1 VQANKPGPRPKA
13 PTTLP
18 TAVSNALIYSSKRR
32 RQVGRVNEAAAI
44 EAFRSSR
51 AHFNASESDSRDA
64 SSGSEGDGP
73 PKLSRKRRRAKYSR
87 EKKLQA
93 ITYITSTDVQKKG
106 APVIAIIAR
115 GQQEGVQYIREV
127 VAKR

>member
-18 TAVSNALIYSSKRR
+18 IAVSNALIYSSKCR
-32 RQVGRVNEAAAI
+32 RQVGGVNKAAAI
-44 EAFRSSR
+44 KPFRSWR

-64 SSGSEGDGP
+64 SSGSEGDRP

-87 EKKLQA
+87 EKKL
-93 ITYITSTDVQKKG
+93 
-106 APVIAIIAR
+106 
-115 GQQEGVQYIREV
+115 
-127 VAKR
+127 